1 LASSRRFDTFAA
13 IMSPKTEAV
22 SSDRIEDSI
31 LIIRGH
37 KVILDSDLAVLYG
50 VSVGRLNEA
59 VKRNRDRFPVDFMF
73 QLTSEEFVSLR
84 SQVVSLNLKSQIAIS
99 SSDWGGRRHP
109 PFAFTEHG
117 VAMLSSVLRS
127 KRAVRVN
134 IEIMRAFV
142 RLFLDSVND
151 LNGAKRLNDWNGLR
165 HYEARSVQG
174 RLRRHPPADGI
185 TRAEEKKNRISGG
198 RKDRRLRTTVV
209 ADHFDVLR
217 ILKTCRF
224 PLLLSTA
231 RTF

>member
-22 SSDRIEDSI
+22 SSDRIEGSI

-37 KVILDSDLAVLYG
+37 KVILDSNLAALYG

-59 VKRNRDRFPVDFMF
+59 VKRNRDRFPADFMF

-84 SQVVSLNLKSQIAIS
+84 SQVVNLNLKSQIAIS
-99 SSDWGGRRHP
+99 SSAWGGRRHP

-127 KRAVRVN
+127 KRAVQVN

-142 RLFLDSVND
+142 RLRQMLASNTQLAGKLAALEKKYDAQFKVVFDAIRQLMTPPEPKKRKIGFLV
-151 LNGAKRLNDWNGLR
+151 
-165 HYEARSVQG
+165 
-174 RLRRHPPADGI
+174 
-185 TRAEEKKNRISGG
+185 EEKAAAYG
-198 RKDRRLRTTVV
+198 RR
-209 ADHFDVLR
+209 
-217 ILKTCRF
+217 
-224 PLLLSTA
+224 
-231 RTF
+231 

>member
-1 LASSRRFDTFAA
+1 
-13 IMSPKTEAV
+13 MSPKTEAV

-31 LIIRGH
+31 LIIIRGH

-198 RKDRRLRTTVV
+198 RKDRRLRTAVV

>member
-1 LASSRRFDTFAA
+1 
-13 IMSPKTEAV
+13 MSPKTEAV
-22 SSDRIEDSI
+22 SSDRIEGSI

-50 VSVGRLNEA
+50 VSFGRLNEA

-198 RKDRRLRTTVV
+198 RKDRRLRTAVV

-217 ILKTCRF
+217 ILKT
-224 PLLLSTA
+224 
-231 RTF
+231 